1 MAPADRRGL
10 VLKARKVIPCA
21 AGNSL
26 PGPESIARMRTV
38 LATALAAALALC
50 SASVVAQAVG
60 PADGTPLAVEQ
71 ASMPVPVWD
80 RDSGELQAVLW
91 IDTSTLAS
99 PTEPTLGT
107 RWSRRDGTLTAS
119 LSASAEPRYGLL
131 CRNAGN
137 AVEASTL
144 DDQCLVTQLARPKAL
159 ANGQLTAQAGTRIGR
174 SEWLGF
180 SSIRR
185 STTDSLLPGTSLS
198 LATPELAPLA
208 GLPGVGFEQNDL
220 GIVGDLK
227 IGEQGWI
234 RLGGSIARARL
245 MPANSMLLGGVAPRW
260 NSRTLS
266 VGGGYGAIGGEVVG
280 RVVRVPGEPESYGT
294 LGLGLTW
301 RTPWSGRL
309 TVGAQNLLSTG
320 ENPVV
325 PRSNAEQREE
335 GRVPY
340 VRYQQD
346 L

>member
-1 MAPADRRGL
+1 
-10 VLKARKVIPCA
+10 
-21 AGNSL
+21 
-26 PGPESIARMRTV
+26 MRTV
-38 LATALAAALALC
+38 LAIALAAALAFS
-50 SASVVAQAVG
+50 SAGAVAQV
-60 PADGTPLAVEQ
+60 ADAAPTAPSIDAT
-71 ASMPVPVWD
+71 SMPVPVWN

-91 IDTSTLAS
+91 IDTSTLPNTAA
-99 PTEPTLGT
+99 TALGT
-107 RWSRRDGTLTAS
+107 RWSRRDGGLSAG
-119 LSASAEPRYGLL
+119 LSASPEPRYGLL
-131 CRNAGN
+131 CGNAGGN
-137 AVEASTL
+137 AEASTL

-159 ANGQLTAQAGTRIGR
+159 TNGQLTAQLGTRIGR
-174 SEWLGF
+174 SEWTGF

-185 STTDSLLPGTSLS
+185 SSTDSLLPGTSLS
-198 LATPELAPLA
+198 LATPELGPLA

-234 RLGGSIARARL
+234 RLGGSVARARL

-266 VGGGYGAIGGEVVG
+266 VGGGYGAIGGEVIG
-280 RVVRVPGEPESYGT
+280 RVVRVPGERESYGT

-309 TVGAQNLLSTG
+309 TVGAQNLMSTG

-325 PRSNAEQREE
+325 SRGQNDEREE

>member
-1 MAPADRRGL
+1 
-10 VLKARKVIPCA
+10 
-21 AGNSL
+21 
-26 PGPESIARMRTV
+26 MR
-38 LATALAAALALC
+38 TALAAAVIAALALW
-50 SASVVAQAVG
+50 SAGAASQAVDAA
-60 PADGTPLAVEQ
+60 PAPQ
-71 ASMPVPVWD
+71 AAMASSSMPVPVWD

-91 IDTSTLAS
+91 IDTSTLPGHGLETA
-99 PTEPTLGT
+99 PLGT
-107 RWSRRDGTLTAS
+107 RWSRGDGGLSLGLAAS
-119 LSASAEPRYGLL
+119 GEPRYGLL
-131 CRNAGN
+131 CGSEGTGADAG
-137 AVEASTL
+137 TL
-144 DDQCLVTQLARPKAL
+144 DDRCLVTQLARPKSL
-159 ANGQLTAQAGTRIGR
+159 ANGQLTAQAGTRIGL
-174 SEWLGF
+174 SEWMGF

-185 STTDSLLPGTSLS
+185 SGTDSLLPGTSLS

-234 RLGGSIARARL
+234 RLGGSVARARL

-280 RVVRVPGEPESYGT
+280 RVVRVPGERESYGT

-301 RTPWSGRL
+301 RTPWAGRL
-309 TVGAQNLLSTG
+309 TVGAQNLMSTG

-325 PRSNAEQREE
+325 PRGKTDEREE

>member
-1 MAPADRRGL
+1 
-10 VLKARKVIPCA
+10 
-21 AGNSL
+21 
-26 PGPESIARMRTV
+26 
-38 LATALAAALALC
+38 
-50 SASVVAQAVG
+50 
-60 PADGTPLAVEQ
+60 
-71 ASMPVPVWD
+71 MPVPVWD

-91 IDTSTLAS
+91 IDTSTLPGGS
-99 PTEPTLGT
+99 ESTLGN
-107 RWSRRDGTLTAS
+107 RWSRGDGGLS
-119 LSASAEPRYGLL
+119 SRLSASAEPRYGLL
-131 CRNAGN
+131 CTNAAGGGD
-137 AVEASTL
+137 ASTL

-159 ANGQLTAQAGTRIGR
+159 TSGQLTAQVGTRIGR
-174 SEWLGF
+174 SEWTGF

-185 STTDSLLPGTSLS
+185 SGTDSLLPGTSLS
-198 LATPELAPLA
+198 LTTPELAPLA

-234 RLGGSIARARL
+234 RLGGSVARARL

-266 VGGGYGAIGGEVVG
+266 VGGGYGAIGGEVIG
-280 RVVRVPGEPESYGT
+280 RVVRVPGERESYGT

-301 RTPWSGRL
+301 RTPWAGRL
-309 TVGAQNLLSTG
+309 TVGAQNLMNTG

-325 PRSNAEQREE
+325 PRGKSDEREE

>member
-1 MAPADRRGL
+1 
-10 VLKARKVIPCA
+10 
-21 AGNSL
+21 
-26 PGPESIARMRTV
+26 
-38 LATALAAALALC
+38 
-50 SASVVAQAVG
+50 
-60 PADGTPLAVEQ
+60 
-71 ASMPVPVWD
+71 MPVPVWD

-91 IDTSTLAS
+91 IDTSTLPGQGLGSTA
-99 PTEPTLGT
+99 LGT
-107 RWSRRDGTLTAS
+107 RWSRQDGSLSAS

-131 CRNAGN
+131 CGNAGPGTD
-137 AVEASTL
+137 ASTL
-144 DDQCLVTQLARPKAL
+144 DDRCLVTQLARPKAL
-159 ANGQLTAQAGTRIGR
+159 ANGQLGAQVGARIGR

-180 SSIRR
+180 SSLRR
-185 STTDSLLPGTSLS
+185 AGTDSLLPGTSLS

-234 RLGGSIARARL
+234 RLGGSVARARL
-245 MPANSMLLGGVAPRW
+245 MPANSMLLGGIAPRW

-266 VGGGYGAIGGEVVG
+266 VGGGYGAIGGEVIG
-280 RVVRVPGEPESYGT
+280 RVVRVPGEEESYGT

-301 RTPWSGRL
+301 RTPWAGRL
-309 TVGAQNLLSTG
+309 TVGAQNLVSTG
-320 ENPVV
+320 ENAVV
-325 PRSNAEQREE
+325 PRGDTDEREE

>member
-1 MAPADRRGL
+1 
-10 VLKARKVIPCA
+10 
-21 AGNSL
+21 
-26 PGPESIARMRTV
+26 MRTA
-38 LATALAAALALC
+38 LAIALAAALALP
-50 SASVVAQAVG
+50 SAGVTAQAVDAVPTP
-60 PADGTPLAVEQ
+60 PAATSMDPS
-71 ASMPVPVWD
+71 SMPVPVWN

-91 IDTSTLAS
+91 IDTSTLPGHDSAAAS
-99 PTEPTLGT
+99 LGT
-107 RWSRRDGTLTAS
+107 RWSRRDGSLTAG

-131 CRNAGN
+131 CGDAGDGGGD
-137 AVEASTL
+137 AGTL
-144 DDQCLVTQLARPKAL
+144 DDHCLVTQLARPA
-159 ANGQLTAQAGTRIGR
+159 APTNGQLTAQLGTRIGR
-174 SEWLGF
+174 SDWTGF

-185 STTDSLLPGTSLS
+185 SSTDSLLPGTSLS

-234 RLGGSIARARL
+234 RLGGSVARARL
-245 MPANSMLLGGVAPRW
+245 LPANSMLLGGVAPRW

-266 VGGGYGAIGGEVVG
+266 VGGGYGAIGGEVIG
-280 RVVRVPGEPESYGT
+280 RVVRVPGESESYGT

-309 TVGAQNLLSTG
+309 TVGAQNLMSTG
-320 ENPVV
+320 ENPVA
-325 PRSNAEQREE
+325 PRAKADERQE

>member
-1 MAPADRRGL
+1 
-10 VLKARKVIPCA
+10 
-21 AGNSL
+21 
-26 PGPESIARMRTV
+26 MRTL
-38 LATALAAALALC
+38 LAIALASALALS
-50 SASVVAQAVG
+50 SAGAVAQAIG
-60 PADGTPLAVEQ
+60 GAPSPAEPASMDPS
-71 ASMPVPVWD
+71 SMPVPVWD

-91 IDTSTLAS
+91 IDTSTLPGHGLGAS
-99 PTEPTLGT
+99 ALGT
-107 RWSRRDGTLTAS
+107 RWSRGEGGLTAS
-119 LSASAEPRYGLL
+119 LSAAGEPRYGLL
-131 CRNAGN
+131 CANSAGG
-137 AVEASTL
+137 ADASTL
-144 DDQCLVTQLARPKAL
+144 DDDCLVTQLARPKAL
-159 ANGQLTAQAGTRIGR
+159 THGQLSAQVGTRIGR
-174 SEWLGF
+174 SEWTGF
-180 SSIRR
+180 STLRR
-185 STTDSLLPGTSLS
+185 GGTDGLLPGTSLS

-234 RLGGSIARARL
+234 RLGGSVARARL

-266 VGGGYGAIGGEVVG
+266 VGGGYGAIGGEVIG

-301 RTPWSGRL
+301 RTPWAGRL
-309 TVGAQNLLSTG
+309 TVGAQNLMSTG

-325 PRSNAEQREE
+325 QRGQSDEREE